1 MKKLH
6 QILQI
11 ILLVYFSLFLVFF
24 IAFDTIGGIFG
35 MEEVTSDSVVK
46 IILVGF
52 LLFLA
57 SWLVGQGVRS
67 SLEKKI
73 KKMEAEMNSLKARI
87 YDIEHPVS
95 TEKPKSA
102 APSAEDAEPSN
113 LPPRQNFTDK

>member
-6 QILQI
+6 QILQL
-11 ILLVYFSLFLVFF
+11 ILLVYFSIFLVFF
-24 IAFDTIGGIFG
+24 IAFDTLGGIFG

-73 KKMEAEMNSLKARI
+73 KKMEAEMNGLKARI
-87 YDIEHPVS
+87 YDFEHPS
-95 TEKPKSA
+95 TTVKPKTTS
-102 APSAEDAEPSN
+102 PSAEDSEASN